1 MVKLIHCADIHLD
14 TPFRSATPE
23 ASAEGRRGLRRALS
37 RLVEYARA
45 EGVSA
50 VLMAGD
56 VFDSA
61 TVTSDTVAFFKDTV
75 SALPECIFAIA
86 PGNHDPSVEKGV
98 WDALAGVKNIH
109 IFSKSEMEHI
119 DLEGKN
125 VRIYGYGFTSSTLE
139 SSPMIGF
146 KPEDSGKVNILVAHA
161 HVGDPLSPHC
171 PVSEGDIEASGF
183 DYCAFGHIHAREGVK
198 YAGKTPYAYSG
209 CLVGRDFG
217 ETGEKGAIT
226 VTVSDDG
233 VLTFGEVSFT
243 DRTYEIS
250 TLDVSG
256 ALDTAELRR
265 RIVSRVSEYS
275 PTVSLRIILSGQL
288 PLELNVDTVGLS
300 AELSSGVAYLEIED
314 NTVPTLDAATLEA
327 DPTIIG
333 ELYRELKPILENG
346 TAKERTAAARAL
358 RIGIAAL
365 KGEDI
370 PL

>member
-14 TPFRSATPE
+14 TPFRLADPE
-23 ASAEGRRGLRRALS
+23 ASAEGRRGLRRAFRS
-37 RLVEYARA
+37 LVEYARE
-45 EGVSA
+45 EGVRA

-56 VFDSA
+56 VFDTM
-61 TVTSDTVAFFKDTV
+61 TVTSDTVAFFKEVV
-75 SALPECIFAIA
+75 STLPECTFVIT
-86 PGNHDPSVEKGV
+86 PGNHDPYVEKGV
-98 WDALAGVKNIH
+98 WDALSDLDNVV
-109 IFSKSEMEHI
+109 IFDKSEIEFF
-119 DLEGKN
+119 DLDGTK
-125 VRIYGYGFTSSTLE
+125 VRIYGYAFTSAVMET
-139 SSPMIGF
+139 SPMIGYI
-146 KPEDSGKVNILVAHA
+146 PEEYDGVNVLVAHA
-161 HVGDPLSPHC
+161 HIGATLSPHC
-171 PVSEGDIEASGF
+171 PVSEHDIEASGF
-183 DYCAFGHIHAREGVK
+183 DYCAFGHVHGSEGVK

-217 ETGEKGAIT
+217 ETGRKGAI
-226 VTVSDDG
+226 VITVSDDG
-233 VLTFGEVSFT
+233 ALTFAEKSFT

-333 ELYRELKPILENG
+333 ELYREFKPLLENG
-346 TAKERTAAARAL
+346 SAKERAVAARAL

-365 KGEDI
+365 KGEDL